1 MFTKLVNSIE
11 YEMNINKED
20 FSSEKIKECINN
32 YTYNNEFN
40 QLLCNSNTQK
50 KIKIFENDLFDV
62 YIIIWNIYERSNIH
76 NHAENGCWLK
86 VLKGTLE
93 ENLYDSDLNYV
104 TRKTVHNNDASFI
117 KNNIGY
123 HNIINIGNEKALT
136 LHIYSPKDHKTIYY

>member
-93 ENLYDSDLNYV
+93 ENLYDSDLN
-104 TRKTVHNNDASFI
+104 
-117 KNNIGY
+117 
-123 HNIINIGNEKALT
+123 
-136 LHIYSPKDHKTIYY
+136 